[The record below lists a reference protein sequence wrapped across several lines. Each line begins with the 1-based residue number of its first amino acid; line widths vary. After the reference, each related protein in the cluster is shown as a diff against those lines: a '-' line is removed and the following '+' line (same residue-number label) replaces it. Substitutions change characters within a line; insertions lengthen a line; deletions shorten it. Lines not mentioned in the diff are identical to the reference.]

1 MENFCLDAAGA
12 DYRARR
18 EALLRAE
25 MALRDRCEEVAA
37 LRRGL
42 PADTPAPEDY
52 EFLEA
57 APGDADRT
65 TGVRLS
71 ELVAQGNG
79 RLVVYHFMWAPEDA
93 EPCPMCTLW
102 SDGLAAVRA
111 HAERKTALALVAKQ
125 AAGVVRR
132 FADGRGWG
140 GLRVLSSG
148 GTSFNRDFGM
158 EAPDG
163 GQRPGVSVFLQGPAG
178 GAPRHFYTASAF
190 MGDGRYRG
198 LDLLSPLWNLLDLL
212 PDGRG
217 DFMPRIDARE
227 AP

>member
-1 MENFCLDAAGA
+1 MKNFCLDAAGA
-12 DYRARR
+12 DYRTKR

-25 MALRDRCEEVAA
+25 IALRDRREEVAA

-57 APGDADRT
+57 APGGGVAR
-65 TGVRLS
+65 VRLS
-71 ELVAQGNG
+71 ELIAQGTG
-79 RLVVYHFMWAPEDA
+79 RLLVYHFMWAPDGA

-111 HAERKTALALVAKQ
+111 HVERRAALALVAKQ
-125 AAGVVRR
+125 APGTLRR

-148 GTSFNRDFGM
+148 GTSFNRDFDM
-158 EAPDG
+158 ETPDG
-163 GQRPGVSVFLQGPAG
+163 AQRPGVSVFLRGPAG

-190 MGDGRYRG
+190 MGDGGYRG

-217 DFMPRIDARE
+217 DFMPRIDARG